1 MPLEPKDRDKL
12 EKLLNMLGSDFE
24 GERANAGGMIKKMAD
39 RYNVTPAALCLDN
52 RIGSASPAFEDV
64 GRRRGYRDPGAW
76 GSARRGGYGFADF
89 DFNQDEAAERTRRQ
103 AEENQ
108 RRQQEQQRQR
118 DEFHRRR
125 EEEIREAARKAAQ
138 QRQQEEARRKRRYFP
153 GSYFGLLARLK
164 GLYDAKFDTLPDYAR
179 DFIETV
185 LDSCRADRMMSTKQR
200 DLGRALLKE
209 FEQQE
214 DPFI

>member
-52 RIGSASPAFEDV
+52 RIGSAAPEFTSPFT
-64 GRRRGYRDPGAW
+64 GRGYGTR
-76 GSARRGGYGFADF
+76 SARRSGFGFEDF

-118 DEFHRRR
+118 EEFHRRR
-125 EEEIREAARKAAQ
+125 EEEIREAAARMRR

-179 DFIETV
+179 DFMETV
-185 LDSCRADRMMSTKQR
+185 LESCRADRMMSTKQR

>member
-1 MPLEPKDRDKL
+1 MSLDPKDRDKL

-52 RIGSASPAFEDV
+52 RIGSVAPEFTSPFT
-64 GRRRGYRDPGAW
+64 GRGYGTR
-76 GSARRGGYGFADF
+76 STRRSGFWFEDF

-103 AEENQ
+103 AEANQ

-118 DEFHRRR
+118 EEFHRRR
-125 EEEIREAARKAAQ
+125 EEEIREAGRRAAQ
-138 QRQQEEARRKRRYFP
+138 ERQREEARRKRRYFP

-164 GLYDAKFDTLPDYAR
+164 GVYDAKFDTLPDYAR
-179 DFIETV
+179 DFMETV
-185 LDSCRADRMMSTKQR
+185 LESCRADRMMSTKQR